1 LETNWKKGIAMQRHV
16 WITTVRSLIFA
27 VLVLPL
33 ALGGCSDDGGGGSA
47 HPMDTATNT
56 VPDSMTSNDTA
67 SADGNDSV
75 TAADS
80 ADTGGDTTSTPPG
93 DVLRL
98 SQLPNFRVPLP
109 SSLSRSASNA
119 GGMGKKAVTPEELDE
134 VQSQGYYLLQEEQI
148 FTVEIYAMRGLITFL
163 ETYTL
168 ENDVPEDQVV
178 TLGIQTGVKYEGGPM
193 DGQSMNPHVDML
205 STDNSY
211 EGIDLGQL
219 RWWQVGEGIHVAWH
233 ITDTTFADFPYWLID
248 IAPAKANPDVDT
260 ITIAA
265 FRQQWDGTQSTTVV
279 RYLTHDESTGQTRM
293 YQRTAGYN
301 MGLGEGN
308 ISYRFIDFI
317 EEASLEMDTEEPVDT
332 DDTDDT
338 ESGIAPDTGTETEI
352 EAGTETESVTGME
365 TGTETETG
373 GAADSDVNHGVQL
386 YLENGEFNP
395 VDMSQTVYSQVVAV
409 GDDSG
414 GGVAA
419 YSIPA
424 LMWDDSGTEIQY
436 EYYFREIYNSEGNL
450 VMRGYSPRFDGVC
463 ELSDFSGFIA
473 DTEAINY
480 YGLSPTAAPEAIYRR
495 YTFNLTTSESTYE
508 ISLEAPEANNWT
520 AMSTND
526 AVLRTI
532 WKQNEMAGSDWTPGD
547 VVYQADLQADLDCS
561 VAGETN
567 CTISVLTPYAV
578 YPAPTDVFGKTFYA
592 ENQWPIRYL
601 QAATAPALIKVE
613 SLDEWPYLRTWL
625 ESDDNDQYDYDN
637 GEILLPGDIYDVYFY
652 TASGELVDATMPM
665 LYRAGEAPPE
675 TVVFDAAAAEAVQYV
690 NDSLENLMTGFVAD
704 IAIPHDISLP
714 DEDTFLAY
722 FEGDVPVDTGADTAT
737 EANDTETGSV
747 TPDSASETT
756 TDSAIAPDTDST
768 SATP

>member
-1 LETNWKKGIAMQRHV
+1 MQPHV
-16 WITTVRSLIFA
+16 WSTTARGVISA
-27 VLVLPL
+27 VLVAVLPL
-33 ALGGCSDDGGGGSA
+33 AFSGCSDDGGGGGA
-47 HPMDTATNT
+47 HPLDTATAT
-56 VPDSMTSNDTA
+56 VSDTITSNDTA
-67 SADGNDSV
+67 SPDGNDSV

-80 ADTGGDTTSTPPG
+80 ADTEGDTGSTQPG
-93 DVLRL
+93 EVLRL
-98 SQLPNFRVPLP
+98 SELPNFRVPLP
-109 SSLSRSASNA
+109 SSLSRSANDA
-119 GGMGKKAVTPEELDE
+119 GAMGKKAMTPEELDE

-163 ETYTL
+163 ESYTQ
-168 ENDVPEDQVV
+168 ENDVPENQVV
-178 TLGIQTGVKYEGGPM
+178 SLGIQTGVKYEGGPM
-193 DGQSMNPHVDML
+193 DGQPMNPHVDML
-205 STDNSY
+205 ATDNSY

-219 RWWQVGEGIHVAWH
+219 RWWHAGEGIHVAWH

-248 IAPAKANPDVDT
+248 IAPAQANSDMDA

-293 YQRTAGYN
+293 YQRTAAYN
-301 MGLGEGN
+301 MGLGEGDM
-308 ISYRFIDFI
+308 SYRFIDFI
-317 EEASLEMDTEEPVDT
+317 EDASLEMDSEEPVDI
-332 DDTDDT
+332 DDT
-338 ESGIAPDTGTETEI
+338 ESGVAPDTGTDTGTETET
-352 EAGTETESVTGME
+352 EAGMETESIIEEGTGR
-365 TGTETETG
+365 ETESG
-373 GAADSDVNHGVQL
+373 GGTDSDVNRGVQL

-409 GDDSG
+409 GDDIG

-419 YSIPA
+419 YSIPG

-436 EYYFREIYNSEGNL
+436 EYYFREIYNSAGNL

-480 YGLSPTAAPEAIYRR
+480 YGLSPTEAPEAIYRR
-495 YTFNLTTSESTYE
+495 YTFNLTTSESSYE
-508 ISLEAPEANNWT
+508 ISLEAPGADSWT
-520 AMSTND
+520 VLSTND

-532 WKQNEMAGSDWTPGD
+532 WKQNETAGSDWTPGD
-547 VVYQADLQADLDCS
+547 VVYQTDLQADLDCS
-561 VAGETN
+561 VVGETT
-567 CTISVLTPYAV
+567 CTISVLKPYAV

-601 QAATAPALIKVE
+601 QAATAPTLIKVE

-625 ESDDNDQYDYDN
+625 ESDNNDQYDYDN

-652 TASGELVDATMPM
+652 TANGELVDATMPM

-690 NDSLENLMTGFVAD
+690 SDSLENLMAGFVAD
-704 IAIPHDISLP
+704 IMIPHDIPLP

-722 FEGDVPVDTGADTAT
+722 FEGNVPADTYADTAT
-737 EANDTETGSV
+737 ATNDTETDSV
-747 TPDSASETT
+747 TPDSESETA
-756 TDSAIAPDTDST
+756 TDSAFVPDSDST
-768 SATP
+768 AATP

>member
-1 LETNWKKGIAMQRHV
+1 MQRLV
-16 WITTVRSLIFA
+16 WITTVRGLIFA
-27 VLVLPL
+27 VLVAVLPL
-33 ALGGCSDDGGGGSA
+33 ASGGCSDDGGGGSA
-47 HPMDTATNT
+47 HPMDTATT
-56 VPDSMTSNDTA
+56 TAPDSMTSDDTV
-67 SADGNDSV
+67 NDSV

-80 ADTGGDTTSTPPG
+80 TDTESDSGSIQSG

-98 SQLPNFRVPLP
+98 LQLPNFRVPLP
-109 SSLSRSASNA
+109 SSLSRSASDA
-119 GGMGKKAVTPEELDE
+119 GGMGKKTVTPEELDE

-163 ETYTL
+163 ESYTQ
-168 ENDVPEDQVV
+168 ENDVPENQVV

-193 DGQSMNPHVDML
+193 DGQPMNPHVDML
-205 STDNSY
+205 ATDNSY

-219 RWWQVGEGIHVAWH
+219 RWWKEEEGIHIAWH
-233 ITDTTFADFPYWLID
+233 ITDITFAEFPYWLID
-248 IAPAKANPDVDT
+248 IAPAPTNPDVDT

-338 ESGIAPDTGTETEI
+338 DSGIAPDTGTETET
-352 EAGTETESVTGME
+352 EAGTETESDTE
-365 TGTETETG
+365 TGTETETVE
-373 GAADSDVNHGVQL
+373 AADSDVNRGVQL

-395 VDMSQTVYSQVVAV
+395 VNMSQTVYSQVVAV
-409 GDDSG
+409 GDDIG

-480 YGLSPTAAPEAIYRR
+480 YGLSPTEAPEAIYRR

-508 ISLEAPEANNWT
+508 ISLEAPGADSWT
-520 AMSTND
+520 PMTMDD

-532 WKQNEMAGSDWTPGD
+532 WKQNETAGSDWTTGD

-578 YPAPTDVFGKTFYA
+578 YPAPTDVFGKMFYA

-665 LYRAGEAPPE
+665 LYRAGEVPPE

-722 FEGDVPVDTGADTAT
+722 FEGDVPADTGTDTAT
-737 EANDTETGSV
+737 EPDDTATDPV
-747 TPDSASETT
+747 LMDSESETV
-756 TDSAIAPDTDST
+756 TDSATSPDTDST